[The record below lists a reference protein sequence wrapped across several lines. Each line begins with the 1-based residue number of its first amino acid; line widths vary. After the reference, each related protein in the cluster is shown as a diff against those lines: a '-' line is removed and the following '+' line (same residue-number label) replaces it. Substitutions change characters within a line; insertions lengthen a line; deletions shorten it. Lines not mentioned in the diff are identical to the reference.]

1 MKLQNPGHGQISLL
15 DLLPTFREST
25 KKKVFISNTFN
36 VVPVFVHKYFF
47 LCKRRVDFLYF

>member
-36 VVPVFVHKYFF
+36 VVPVFVDKYFF